1 MPRLKRA
8 LTLVLI
14 VAGILLAA
22 ESSSAIATP
31 TSEGH
36 AVSADA
42 LHCC

>member
-8 LTLVLI
+8 LTLVLV
-14 VAGILLAA
+14 VAGILLAT
-22 ESSSAIATP
+22 ESSSAIA